1 MFIDTHC
8 HLDEEYYEDIKQ
20 VIENIGDNIVI
31 VSGVSDETNRHV
43 VELCNTYDNVYGTIG
58 IHPEEILNVSD
69 DSLKFI
75 ADNINNPKIVGIG
88 EIGLDYHYSRENID
102 IQKKFFIDQIKIAND
117 NNIPIV
123 VHSRDAIKDTY
134 DILKCHLKTSAV
146 IHCYSGSVEMAKEFI
161 KLGMRLG
168 IGGVLT
174 FKNSKEIKE
183 VVEQIDLKYI
193 LLETDSPFLTPEPYR
208 GSRNEPKNVVYVAKK
223 IADIKKISLDDVLT
237 NTTRNAI
244 EQFDLP
250 IQIWYIFIDGD
261 WMKYSNV
268 KIIETLKNNNFL
280 FKKKFGQNFIIDSN
294 IIENIVKKSLID
306 NKTLVIEIGPGAGAL
321 TSELLKKAKQVICYE
336 IDTTLKPVLDELEN
350 NFNNVDI
357 IYADFLKCDV
367 LNDLKKYSYERLYVV
382 ANLPYYITTP
392 IIEKI
397 IEDRIPVDKIVV
409 MVQKEVANRF
419 MAKSNTKEYG
429 SLTLYLNYFFSIKK
443 IMNVSRNVFFPRP
456 NVDSVVVE
464 LSKKNNLL
472 YVSNKEIFF
481 QLLRDS
487 FRQKR
492 KNLKNN
498 LKLYDL
504 KKIEYIL
511 KKYNFDLNVRAEQ
524 LSLEQF
530 VEIANYLSNN

>member
-1 MFIDTHC
+1 
-8 HLDEEYYEDIKQ
+8 
-20 VIENIGDNIVI
+20 
-31 VSGVSDETNRHV
+31 
-43 VELCNTYDNVYGTIG
+43 
-58 IHPEEILNVSD
+58 
-69 DSLKFI
+69 
-75 ADNINNPKIVGIG
+75 
-88 EIGLDYHYSRENID
+88 
-102 IQKKFFIDQIKIAND
+102 
-117 NNIPIV
+117 
-123 VHSRDAIKDTY
+123 
-134 DILKCHLKTSAV
+134 
-146 IHCYSGSVEMAKEFI
+146 
-161 KLGMRLG
+161 
-168 IGGVLT
+168 
-174 FKNSKEIKE
+174 
-183 VVEQIDLKYI
+183 
-193 LLETDSPFLTPEPYR
+193 
-208 GSRNEPKNVVYVAKK
+208 
-223 IADIKKISLDDVLT
+223 
-237 NTTRNAI
+237 
-244 EQFDLP
+244 
-250 IQIWYIFIDGD
+250 
-261 WMKYSNV
+261 MKYSNV